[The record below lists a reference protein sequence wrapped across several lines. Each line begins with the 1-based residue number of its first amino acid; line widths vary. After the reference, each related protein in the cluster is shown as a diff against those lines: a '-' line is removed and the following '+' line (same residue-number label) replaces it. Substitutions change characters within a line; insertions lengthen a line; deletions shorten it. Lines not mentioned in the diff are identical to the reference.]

1 MFAIETE
8 TKKQFPVVVVR
19 KGNKLVGVVVND
31 LIGQQEIVM
40 KPLGTYLEGIPAISG
55 ATILGDGRVA
65 LIVDSNDLF

>member
-1 MFAIETE
+1 KT
-8 TKKQFPVVVVR
+8 QFPVVVVR